1 MAEGE
6 PAGTADGGSA
16 DEGSAEEVEAY
27 EAPEFARSTAPE
39 LRYVGAEMDPV
50 MGPGKE
56 PPGEGIDLAD

>member
-6 PAGTADGGSA
+6 PAGTGN
-16 DEGSAEEVEAY
+16 EVSAEEVEVY
-27 EAPEFARSTAPE
+27 EAPEFVHNTAPE
-39 LRYVGAEMDPV
+39 LGYVGAEMDPV